1 MKLHTL
7 TSHGADQAIIRAL
20 TQEVSYFHRIPAV
33 VLTVNQWQFV
43 FTVKDNNVQ
52 Q

>member
-7 TSHGADQAIIRAL
+7 TSQGAAQAIIGAL
-20 TQEVSYFHRIPAV
+20 TQKVSRIPAL
-33 VLTVNQWQFV
+33 VLAVNQWQFV

-52 Q
+52 QC